1 MSLDIAKNE
10 NEAGSRDLP
19 GPDYLIGFHV
29 YLRPKINRN
38 PACLSGYQ
46 ASGIPK
52 VGVAGLKSI
61 ISTFR
66 SGQQQEPPSIK
77 LDFTQSPI

>member
-29 YLRPKINRN
+29 YLRPKINRS
-38 PACLSGYQ
+38 PARLSGYQ
-46 ASGIPK
+46 VSGIPE
-52 VGVAGLKSI
+52 VGIAGLKSI
-61 ISTFR
+61 ISIFR
-66 SGQQQEPPSIK
+66 SG
-77 LDFTQSPI
+77 

>member
-1 MSLDIAKNE
+1 MSRGIAKNE

-29 YLRPKINRN
+29 YLRPKINRS
-38 PACLSGYQ
+38 PARLSRYQ
-46 ASGIPK
+46 ASGIPE
-52 VGVAGLKSI
+52 VGIAGLKSI
-61 ISTFR
+61 ISIFR
-66 SGQQQEPPSIK
+66 SGQQQEPPSIE